1 VTAGLTGRRPPR
13 RPIVAVVEHKK
24 MPPPPAQGSREGEGK
39 EWRAPSGA
47 RYALVSILSKQDAG
61 GHG

>member
-1 VTAGLTGRRPPR
+1 
-13 RPIVAVVEHKK
+13 
-24 MPPPPAQGSREGEGK
+24 MPPPPAQVSREGEGK